1 MGPWMMGRLAK
12 QYGVASPKELLE
24 VAQEM
29 GVEFIPCQMTMDMFG
44 LKPEDMIEG
53 MGEPVGAATV
63 IGLHDRQLRPA
74 VHLGRTMTAMTDT
87 AVAITRTVDARG
99 SFCPGPLMELIRA
112 IRESQ
117 VGDVIAVYSSDKGS
131 KTDIP
136 KWVEKAG
143 HRLVALETR
152 DGYDEIVV
160 EKLR

>member
-1 MGPWMMGRLAK
+1 MPDI
-12 QYGVASPKELLE
+12 E
-24 VAQEM
+24 VA
-29 GVEFIPCQMTMDMFG
+29 P
-44 LKPEDMIEG
+44 
-53 MGEPVGAATV
+53 V
-63 IGLHDRQLRPA
+63 IGR
-74 VHLGRTMTAMTDT
+74 V
-87 AVAITRTVDARG
+87 VDARG

-143 HRLVALETR
+143 NRLVSLETR

-160 EKLR
+160 EKQR